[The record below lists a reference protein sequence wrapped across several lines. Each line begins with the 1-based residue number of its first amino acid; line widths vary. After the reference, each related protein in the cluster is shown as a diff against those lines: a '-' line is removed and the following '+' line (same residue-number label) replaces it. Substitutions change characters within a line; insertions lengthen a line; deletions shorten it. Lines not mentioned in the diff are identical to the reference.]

1 MLRNVV
7 ALLIVTA
14 FADSVVEPRQDWVMI
29 PCSRKFQ
36 RSSIGLVKETEEN
49 DNSGCLL
56 TERFQCFLLSS
67 SINPKLVYTNL
78 HSWGAF
84 VKGPDLLPDVLPI
97 LLQIQGQCFNFRL
110 TSAKESCRKA
120 KALSPNCKTES
131 IVDAIKVSKFH
142 DQGSASCKQV
152 MHKAES
158 PCASSLLSLKKKT
171 AHCSTIYSRR
181 EEESEFND

>member
-49 DNSGCLL
+49 DYLGCLL
-56 TERFQCFLLSS
+56 TERFQCFLPSS
-67 SINPKLVYTNL
+67 SINPELVYTNL
-78 HSWGAF
+78 HSGGFWQRPWPA
-84 VKGPDLLPDVLPI
+84 PWCAANSAANSRPMLQLPPHLSQRI
-97 LLQIQGQCFNFRL
+97 M
-110 TSAKESCRKA
+110 SKA
-120 KALSPNCKTES
+120 KLQDRVHSWCYQS
-131 IVDAIKVSKFH
+131 VKVH

-152 MHKAES
+152 MHEAES
-158 PCASSLLSLKKKT
+158 PCVSSSLSQKKT
-171 AHCSTIYSRR
+171 AHCSTIYSGR
-181 EEESEFND
+181 EEGQEFND

>member
-78 HSWGAF
+78 HSGGFCQRPWPA
-84 VKGPDLLPDVLPI
+84 PWCAANSAANSRPMLQLPPHLSQRI
-97 LLQIQGQCFNFRL
+97 M
-110 TSAKESCRKA
+110 SKA